1 MKRLQIIKKV
11 KSRQFFFRV
20 FYYFSVLLMLT
31 VILMAATY
39 FVTNRGVESQYYDK
53 MQYNLEEVSK
63 TVDSQVEMV
72 QNLGLNF
79 FAADV
84 IGQYFK
90 PDAQRTVEINAE
102 QWRVVRVI
110 LQNKTIFGDALNELY
125 AYFQGENRVYTA
137 AGVYEADFF
146 FENVCKYEEYPLE
159 FWQTERMKDNDG
171 MNVLLPSIVERTGD
185 RTSIEVIPVVTAQN
199 LSGKTAVFVA
209 NLSSPKIKDILTS
222 TSILGDT
229 RFLVL
234 NREKEILI
242 DTDHSGGEAEKLLGA
257 FEEESTQAVYHGED
271 DDFLVFRKQSEQN
284 GWTYISMVPMS
295 SFNQVMNMNLYF
307 IVVIGLTVVL
317 LGITLALTFTMRIY
331 RPINTLVEK
340 LPSKEKKDS
349 SMDELQF
356 LQQGVNL
363 LLANEKQYEKNIR
376 LYDKKYVEHSLQLAV
391 NGIAAAKQ
399 NEVMDILKN
408 QYGFLYDTYVCCNI
422 IFDFTLEYY
431 REIGEKSQ
439 AEMTEKLR
447 DVLEV
452 LAGSICKCCIVEMV
466 NGNYICAA
474 SVEGKEQVG
483 ELSRGFAQM
492 ERIFEN
498 DSAYYTVA
506 IGIGSLCEGLENLS
520 ASYSQAMFALQQRNR
535 KAAFQIISYD
545 SLPVKNRVSF
555 TFYDQKKIVNCIKTG
570 KADALSEILAGI
582 VTDNKKRGISANNML
597 ELYRQLLAVGKRC
610 LEEQEL
616 VLDNEEL
623 SARVKSV
630 FFENEDGAEFE
641 TAKQLLQEYLQEV
654 LVLINGRETSAGNK
668 MVDTIK
674 RYVLENYTGDLSLDR
689 IGTELGI
696 SPKYMSRLFKQKSGE
711 NLTDY
716 INVVRI
722 EKAKEILTTTNVK
735 IGDIAAMVGLESRA
749 TFLRVFKKLE
759 GVSPNEYRN
768 SYSSFHEQ

>member
-1 MKRLQIIKKV
+1 MKRIQIIKKV

-79 FAADV
+79 FATDV

-90 PDAQRTVEINAE
+90 PDAQRTVAINAE

-146 FENVCKYEEYPLE
+146 FEHVCKYDRYSFD
-159 FWQTERMKDNDG
+159 FWQTERMKDNEG
-171 MNVLLPSIVERTGD
+171 MNVLLPSIMERGGD

-199 LSGKTAVFVA
+199 LSGRTAVFVA
-209 NLSSPKIKDILTS
+209 NLSSPKLKDILTS

-234 NREKEILI
+234 DREKAVLI
-242 DTDHSGGEAEKLLGA
+242 DTDGTSGDVAENLLGA
-257 FEEESTQAVYHGED
+257 FEEDSTRAVYHGED
-271 DDFLVFRKQSEQN
+271 DDFLVFRKLSEQN

-307 IVVIGLTVVL
+307 IVIIGLTVVL

-349 SMDELQF
+349 AMDELQF

-363 LLANEKQYEKNIR
+363 LLANEQQYEKSIR
-376 LYDKKYVEHSLQLAV
+376 QYDKKYVEHSLQLSV

-399 NEVMDILKN
+399 NEVMDILRN

-422 IFDFTLEYY
+422 IFDFSLEYY

-452 LAGSICKCCIVEMV
+452 LAGSICKCCIVEML
-466 NGNYICAA
+466 NGNYICVA
-474 SVEGKEQVG
+474 SVAGREQVD
-483 ELSRGFAQM
+483 ELSGGFAQM
-492 ERIFEN
+492 KRIFEN

-506 IGIGSLCEGLENLS
+506 IGVGSLCEGLENLS

-535 KAAFQIISYD
+535 REAFQIISYD

-570 KADALSEILAGI
+570 KADALAELLSGI

-616 VLDNEEL
+616 SLDNEEL
-623 SARVKSV
+623 SARIKSV

-641 TAKQLLQEYLQEV
+641 TAKQLLLEYLQEV

-674 RYVLENYTGDLSLDR
+674 RYVLENYTGNLSLDQ

-696 SPKYMSRLFKQKSGE
+696 SAKYMSRLFKQKSGE

-716 INVVRI
+716 INEVRI

-768 SYSSFHEQ
+768 MHQTEE